1 MHDVASCLSPNNTD
15 ILLLGPR
22 RCGLVRLHIQRA
34 VPHPTEGRR
43 PARALYEQAEVFGGR
58 KGKNKLVFGFSEL
71 GAVSLRLRSGIAEG
85 CTSIFL
91 RPTASAMGA

>member
-1 MHDVASCLSPNNTD
+1 
-15 ILLLGPR
+15 
-22 RCGLVRLHIQRA
+22 
-34 VPHPTEGRR
+34 
-43 PARALYEQAEVFGGR
+43 VFGGR